1 MKTTLKKAALYIFA
15 LFFIAA
21 GINHFVNPAFYL
33 PLIPP
38 YFPFP
43 ETINIVSGVLEI
55 VAGGLLLFPTYR
67 AWGGWL
73 IVAMML
79 AFIPSHVYFIQMGNC
94 IPDGLCVPA
103 WVGWARLLV
112 IHPLLIYAGFTATKG

>member
-1 MKTTLKKAALYIFA
+1 MKNTLKKAALYIFA
-15 LFFIAA
+15 LFFIVA
-21 GINHFVNPAFYL
+21 GVNHFINPAFYL

-43 ETINIVSGVLEI
+43 AIINIVSGVLEI
-55 VAGGLLLFPTYR
+55 IAGGLLFLPQYR
-67 AWGGWL
+67 RWGGWL
-73 IVAMML
+73 IVAMMI

-94 IPDGLCVPA
+94 VPGGLCVPA

-112 IHPLLIYAGFTATKG
+112 IHPLLIFAGYVSREG